1 MGVAK
6 IRELPRDL
14 FKILLRIITMSYSG
28 SYMYHT
34 VNPIKIIR
42 IHQEYDNKIS
52 RTKLIKALV
61 DFRNI
66 KKGEMSFVS
75 KAATLS
81 GAAVIG
87 VFSWPATEKTVW
99 AAKMLWNLS
108 LFLSSFSL
116 IDSAHQRLLRH
127 LPKSEATG
135 LEFSDTKLQQAL
147 SLFLQPPLD
156 VADLGAKREL
166 RRISNRML
174 WIWQCPMMLMHYSW
188 VLFLVGYALHLL
200 TPVFDPS
207 RSKTSFKVGQTQTH
221 SRFDR
226 ELI

>member
-75 KAATLS
+75 KAVS
-81 GAAVIG
+81 Q
-87 VFSWPATEKTVW
+87 
-99 AAKMLWNLS
+99 NLLDS
-108 LFLSSFSL
+108 RVMKPRL
-116 IDSAHQRLLRH
+116 IH
-127 LPKSEATG
+127 KS
-135 LEFSDTKLQQAL
+135 
-147 SLFLQPPLD
+147 
-156 VADLGAKREL
+156 
-166 RRISNRML
+166 
-174 WIWQCPMMLMHYSW
+174 
-188 VLFLVGYALHLL
+188 
-200 TPVFDPS
+200 
-207 RSKTSFKVGQTQTH
+207 
-221 SRFDR
+221 
-226 ELI
+226 